1 MKKSKILPVVAL
13 PESNGERESRLESQ
27 DSSVSRPIDEAPESV
42 KKSMQR
48 SASTYLAL
56 ESGGGQ
62 SPPPKPKR
70 RLERNAEHQK
80 YRVSD
85 GSLVP
90 GGSTTSKYGDS
101 PEPLIIWANREGLK
115 GNDLRTIRDRSANSG
130 TCGHFLIECY
140 FRGEEADLREFEPR
154 VVTLATN
161 SFNKFLQFWEREQL
175 TIVDTEIQLVSET
188 YRYGG
193 TLDAVARDEFGNLV
207 LLDWKSSKKDIYFSQ
222 RAQIAAYEGLW
233 IECKEKELGQ
243 IKRRAIVR
251 LPSSEDGTCE
261 AHWIPDEKQE
271 RYIKIARAQ
280 AYLFNVIKANK

>member
-1 MKKSKILPVVAL
+1 MVRCKVAHYRKSPYVKYIKKSKNLSGGTLSLAQEAR
-13 PESNGERESRLESQ
+13 PESYEQGVSEREA
-27 DSSVSRPIDEAPESV
+27 IPEG
-42 KKSMQR
+42 
-48 SASTYLAL
+48 ST
-56 ESGGGQ
+56 Q
-62 SPPPKPKR
+62 SPAQSPKPKR

-233 IECKEKELGQ
+233 IECKEKEMGQ

-280 AYLFNVIKANK
+280 AYLFNVIKSNK